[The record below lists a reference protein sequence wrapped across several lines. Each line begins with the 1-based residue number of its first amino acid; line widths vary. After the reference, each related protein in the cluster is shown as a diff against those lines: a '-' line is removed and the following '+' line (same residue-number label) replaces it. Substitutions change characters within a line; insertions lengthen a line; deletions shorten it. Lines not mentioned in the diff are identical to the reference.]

1 MSEHVPGRIDGR
13 RAWEHRFL
21 DAHVDRVR
29 FPDGS
34 EGEQVHVEANND
46 AILLVLSGEPI
57 DEPVVGYGPFV
68 MNSEQEVQQAIAD
81 YNSDRFGQ
89 LAS

>member
-1 MSEHVPGRIDGR
+1 MFNPHGVTRYGVMVTVMALAACSSNSDSDNGNGP
-13 RAWEHRFL
+13 L
-21 DAHVDRVR
+21 
-29 FPDGS
+29 PPPP
-34 EGEQVHVEANND
+34 
-46 AILLVLSGEPI
+46 PI

-81 YNSDRFGQ
+81 YNSGRFGQ